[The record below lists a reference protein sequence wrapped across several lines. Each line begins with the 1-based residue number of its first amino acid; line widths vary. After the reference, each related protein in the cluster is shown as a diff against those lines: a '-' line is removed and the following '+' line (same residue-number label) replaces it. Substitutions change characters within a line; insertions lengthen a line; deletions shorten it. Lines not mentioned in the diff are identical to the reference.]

1 MDRARV
7 LRSYGEGVD
16 AIVAAAGQ
24 VDDWSAPTPC
34 AAWTANDVAGH
45 VLTIARY
52 YNGILDAVDAGQP
65 RRDLP
70 RGKGLE
76 AMNARDLAALPA
88 SGGPERIQ
96 EFATSARAYGD
107 RLASVDWQMILGYWA
122 DLGPLTAA
130 EHTGLAVGEWHIHA
144 WDLCQSIGQDHR
156 PTDPEVGAAARAAL
170 PAAFPEGDPWDATL
184 SWSGRHLGPDPAR
197 P

>member
-7 LRSYGEGVD
+7 LRSYYEGVD
-16 AIVAAAGQ
+16 AIVAAAAEIR
-24 VDDWSAPTPC
+24 DWSAPTPC
-34 AAWTANDVAGH
+34 GDWTADDLAGH
-45 VLTIARY
+45 VLAIARY
-52 YNGILDAVDAGQP
+52 YNGILDAAESGDP

-76 AMNARDLAALPA
+76 AMNVRDLAALPA
-88 SGGPERIQ
+88 TGGPERTA
-96 EFATSARAYGD
+96 EFARSARSYGD
-107 RLASVDWQMILGYWA
+107 RLAQVDWLMVLGYWV
-122 DLGPLTAA
+122 DLGPLTVA

-144 WDLCQSIGQDHR
+144 WDLWQSIGRDHR

-170 PAAFPEGDPWDATL
+170 PPAFPEGEPWDATL
-184 SWSGRHLGPDPAR
+184 GWSGRHSRPGQAR